1 MRNWLILWRKLSSQ
15 TRRCDDCL
23 HARATPA
30 CGHSDGKPRMIFR
43 ARWATGVHVAVCT
56 AAREQLREA
65 RREHVFNFDA
75 RDFPFAE
82 VRMFRALKD
91 TYTCDALP

>member
-1 MRNWLILWRKLSSQ
+1 
-15 TRRCDDCL
+15 
-23 HARATPA
+23 
-30 CGHSDGKPRMIFR
+30 MIFR

-91 TYTCDALP
+91 TYT

>member
-1 MRNWLILWRKLSSQ
+1 
-15 TRRCDDCL
+15 
-23 HARATPA
+23 
-30 CGHSDGKPRMIFR
+30 MIFR
-43 ARWATGVHVAVCT
+43 ARRPTGVDVAVCT

-82 VRMFRALKD
+82 VRFLRALKD
-91 TYTCDALP
+91 TYT

>member
-1 MRNWLILWRKLSSQ
+1 MIV
-15 TRRCDDCL
+15 
-23 HARATPA
+23 ATA
-30 CGHSDGKPRMIFR
+30 
-43 ARWATGVHVAVCT
+43 VHEAST

-91 TYTCDALP
+91 TYT

>member
-1 MRNWLILWRKLSSQ
+1 MQ
-15 TRRCDDCL
+15 ACL
-23 HARATPA
+23 HARAPPA
-30 CGHSDGKPRMIFR
+30 CEYSDGKPCMIFR
-43 ARWATGVHVAVCT
+43 ARRPTGVDVAVCT

-82 VRMFRALKD
+82 VRFLRALKD
-91 TYTCDALP
+91 TYT